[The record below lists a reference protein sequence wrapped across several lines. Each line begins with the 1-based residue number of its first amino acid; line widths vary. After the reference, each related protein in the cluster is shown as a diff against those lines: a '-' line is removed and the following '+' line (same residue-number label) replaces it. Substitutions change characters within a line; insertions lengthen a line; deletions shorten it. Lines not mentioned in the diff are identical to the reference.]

1 MRIGVS
7 EVGRQRL
14 FTILQ
19 HELRPPMPDVRG
31 KEEASLEEGDPNIS
45 VRDMC
50 QVIVKNGVLL
60 G

>member
-1 MRIGVS
+1 
-7 EVGRQRL
+7 
-14 FTILQ
+14 
-19 HELRPPMPDVRG
+19 MPDVRG